1 MIYHVSVNGSDR
13 ANGTADAPF
22 QTINKAARVA
32 RPGDTVKVHGG
43 TYREWVDPQFGGTS
57 EHNRIIYEAAEGEHP
72 VIKGSEVITGWELV
86 KENVWKVV
94 LPNTFF
100 GEWNPFAREVEGDWV
115 HGPLKTYHVHLGD
128 VYINGASMF
137 EAVSVEDL
145 YLNEER
151 KIALYEMPGEPVCI
165 PNPERTRYKWLA
177 DVDFDNT
184 TIYCNFGEFDPNNEL
199 IEINV
204 RPCCFFPKRTGINY
218 ITLRGFEIAHAA
230 SPWIPP
236 TVHQIAMV
244 GPNWSRGW
252 LIENNNMHDAK
263 CSALSLGKDAASG
276 DDPTRLDRKS
286 GHRHQLEAVFA
297 AVRNGWNKDT
307 VGSHVVRNNEIH
319 DCGQNAIVG
328 HLGCIFSKITHNHVY
343 NISTKHEFWGSEQA
357 GIKFHGAIDTLVE
370 NNHIHDCTLGTWLDW
385 QAQGI
390 RLSGNIYHDNLRDIE
405 IEVSHGPCLV
415 DNNLFLSR
423 FSFDCYSQGNAM
435 VHNLFAG
442 NMSSI
447 TVHERTTPY
456 HFPHSTDVAGYS
468 EVLGG
473 DDRFF
478 NNLFVGQ
485 YEASAPLN
493 GVNIFADFSE
503 HFNKYSTEEE
513 YKKAIASVER
523 GNLGKFVKTPQP
535 IYVHGNGYSGL
546 AKPSRHD
553 PDAIVAEGLTAELTE
568 KDGNW
573 ELTICVPEAFANASY
588 EPVTTKLLGETR
600 LSAMAFE
607 ASDGSDFDFSRD
619 MLGNARADKVLA
631 GPFANLKAG
640 KQTITVWEKNTIA

>member
-13 ANGTADAPF
+13 SIGSADAPF
-22 QTINKAARVA
+22 QTINKAARIA
-32 RPGDTVKVHGG
+32 RPGDVVKVHGG
-43 TYREWVDPQFGGTS
+43 TYREWVDPVFGGTS

-72 VIKGSEVITGWELV
+72 IIKGSEVITGWEHV
-86 KENVWKVV
+86 KDCVWKVV
-94 LPNTFF
+94 LQNSFF
-100 GEWNPFAREVEGDWV
+100 GEWNPFEKEVEGDWV

-128 VYINGASMF
+128 VYINGESMF

-145 YLNEER
+145 YSNEER
-151 KIALYEMPGEPVCI
+151 KFALYEMPGDPVPI
-165 PNPERTRYKWLA
+165 PNYERTRYKWLA
-177 DVDFDNT
+177 AVDFDTT
-184 TIYCNFGEFDPNNEL
+184 TIYCNFAELDPNREL

-252 LIENNNMHDAK
+252 LIENNDMHDAK
-263 CSALSLGKDAASG
+263 CSAISLGKDAASG

-307 VGSHVVRNNEIH
+307 VGSHIVRNNEIH

-328 HLGCIFSKITHNHVY
+328 HLGCIFSRITHNHVY

-370 NNHIHDCTLGTWLDW
+370 NNLIHDCTLGTWLDW

-390 RLSGNIYHDNLRDIE
+390 RLSGNIYHSNLRDIE

-415 DNNLFLSR
+415 DNNLFLSSL
-423 FSFDCYSQGNAM
+423 SFDCFSQGNAL

-442 NMSSI
+442 NMSST
-447 TVHERTTPY
+447 TVLDRTTPY

-468 EVLGG
+468 EILGG

-485 YEASAPLN
+485 YEPVSV
-493 GVNIFADFSE
+493 GMRVFEDFSK
-503 HFNKYSTEEE
+503 HFDKYSNEEE
-513 YKKAIASVER
+513 YKKSISSVER

-535 IYVHGNGYSGL
+535 IWVKGNAYSGL

-553 PDAIVAEGLTAELTE
+553 PDAIVADGLTVELNENDGKLELTV
-568 KDGNW
+568 
-573 ELTICVPEAFANASY
+573 CVPEALAGSVS
-588 EPVTTKLLGETR
+588 EPVTTKRLGETR

-607 ASDGSDFDFSRD
+607 APDGSDLDFSKD
-619 MLGNARADKVLA
+619 MLGKERNGWGVP
-631 GPFANLKAG
+631 GPFASLKSG
-640 KQTITVWEKNTIA
+640 KQTFTVWKKNTIV